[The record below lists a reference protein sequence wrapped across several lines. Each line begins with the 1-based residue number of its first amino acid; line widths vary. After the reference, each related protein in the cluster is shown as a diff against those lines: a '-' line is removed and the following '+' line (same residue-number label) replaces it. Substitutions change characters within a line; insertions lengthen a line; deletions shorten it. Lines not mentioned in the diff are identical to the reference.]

1 MIITQKA
8 MADASDSL
16 SALFEGKKYTKIEN
30 RIKQNGGIKNL
41 IGERETIEIYI
52 PIFRKCKSY
61 LGYLKDELHA
71 ISVYLFLF
79 WRYL

>member
-8 MADASDSL
+8 MADASESL

-30 RIKQNGGIKNL
+30 RIKQNGGIKNF

-52 PIFRKCKSY
+52 T
-61 LGYLKDELHA
+61 
-71 ISVYLFLF
+71 
-79 WRYL
+79 